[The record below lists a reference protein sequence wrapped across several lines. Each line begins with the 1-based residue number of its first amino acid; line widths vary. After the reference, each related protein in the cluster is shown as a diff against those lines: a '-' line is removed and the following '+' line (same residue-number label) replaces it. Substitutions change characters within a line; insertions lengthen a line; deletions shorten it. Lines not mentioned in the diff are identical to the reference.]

1 MTHSF
6 AALGKFRTLNQLIYN
21 YNSMGKT
28 EFLLTL
34 ALTIVLTSLI
44 VMGAIWIKKNKE
56 KHPELYQNRGF
67 VGSIIYLILN
77 LGDLR

>member
-1 MTHSF
+1 
-6 AALGKFRTLNQLIYN
+6 
-21 YNSMGKT
+21 MGQT

-44 VMGAIWIKKNKE
+44 VMTANWIKRNKE
-56 KHPELYQNRGF
+56 KHPGIYKCRRII
-67 VGSIIYLILN
+67 GSIVYFILS

>member
-1 MTHSF
+1 
-6 AALGKFRTLNQLIYN
+6 
-21 YNSMGKT
+21 MGLT

-44 VMGAIWIKKNKE
+44 VMGANWIKRNKE
-56 KHPELYQNRGF
+56 KHSELYKRRGII
-67 VGSIIYLILN
+67 GGIIYLILN

>member
-1 MTHSF
+1 
-6 AALGKFRTLNQLIYN
+6 
-21 YNSMGKT
+21 MGRT

-44 VMGAIWIKKNKE
+44 VMTANWIKRNKE
-56 KHPELYQNRGF
+56 KHPEIYKRRGII
-67 VGSIIYLILN
+67 GSIVYVILN

>member
-1 MTHSF
+1 
-6 AALGKFRTLNQLIYN
+6 
-21 YNSMGKT
+21 MGQT

-44 VMGAIWIKKNKE
+44 VIGANWIKKNKE
-56 KHPELYQNRGF
+56 KHPELYKRRGF
-67 VGSIIYLILN
+67 IGSIIYLILN

>member
-1 MTHSF
+1 
-6 AALGKFRTLNQLIYN
+6 
-21 YNSMGKT
+21 MGQT

-44 VMGAIWIKKNKE
+44 VMGANWIKRNKE
-56 KHPELYQNRGF
+56 KHPRLYKSRRII
-67 VGSIIYLILN
+67 GSIIYLILN